1 MTSVE
6 TLVSSEEKTPFRLV
20 FTDRPGLF
28 VLLLRNMGLTI
39 ITLGIYRFWARTALR
54 RYWWSNVVIDGDP
67 LEYTG
72 TGAEL
77 FLGFLLFLLLVSPF
91 GLVWGLLKAFAAD
104 PKWQAVLTLGFYV
117 FLLFILVPVAMF
129 RARRYRMSRTRWRGI
144 RGGMG
149 GSTLRFL
156 AITIGGFVAT
166 ILSCGILA
174 PWMRIMQTRYITN
187 CSSFGDQNLHFDGKS
202 GGLILRWLAILALP
216 ALLVVLA
223 GLMVAAAVAKQA
235 ASGETFVPEK
245 MSVVGFLA
253 IIPIGLAVLIF
264 VVGLIWYNAYEFR
277 YTLNHTLIGTLRLR
291 SLVEPLVIVGYVLAF
306 FVIGSFGV
314 AFLLGLVIA
323 FIAGIAAVYAHGQ
336 KEVMGAIIV
345 VAVLVLYLV
354 AFIAM
359 SILRV
364 LILDKAIVKM
374 LVESAALDGPGGLA
388 GIRQSTV
395 PMPGSGE
402 GMADAFDL
410 GAF

>member
-1 MTSVE
+1 MTSVDA
-6 TLVSSEEKTPFRLV
+6 VVPSEEKTLFRLV

-28 VLLLRNMGLTI
+28 TLLLKNMGLTI

-54 RYWWSNVVIDGDP
+54 RYWWSNVVIDGDS

-77 FLGFLLFLLLVSPF
+77 FLGFLFFLLVVSPF

-117 FLLFILVPVAMF
+117 FLLFILLPVAMF

-144 RGGMG
+144 RGGMT

-187 CSSFGDQNLHFDGKS
+187 CSSFGDQDLNFDGKS

-216 ALLVVLA
+216 ALLVVVA
-223 GLMVAAAVAKQA
+223 GLMLAAAAAKHQ
-235 ASGETFVPEK
+235 ASGEPVVPEA
-245 MSVVGFLA
+245 SILA
-253 IIPIGLAVLIF
+253 IIPIGLAVAIF
-264 VVGLIWYNAYEFR
+264 AIGLIWYNVYEFR

-291 SLVEPLVIVGYVLAF
+291 SLIEPFVVVGYVLGF
-306 FVIGSFGV
+306 FIVGGFAITL
-314 AFLLGLVIA
+314 FLGTVIA
-323 FIAGIAAVYAHGQ
+323 FVVGIAAVFAQGQ
-336 KEVMGAIIV
+336 KEAMGAIIV

-374 LVESAALDGPGGLA
+374 LVDTAALAGPGGL
-388 GIRQSTV
+388 GEIRQSTV